1 MVGDEVVNPI
11 LKWLFPAPKLKP
23 KDAVIGAVGA
33 LIAIGVT
40 YWVSDQLIDIEKAP
54 ILALAMGASAIIIF
68 MTPRGPMAQPGPV
81 LLAHTIG
88 ATVGVTAYK
97 LVDNVILASGIAV
110 AVTAL
115 IITTLGCTH
124 PPSGGTAISAVIG
137 SSTITDLGYEYVW
150 RPVLLNAVLLVVLA
164 IVLNAPFADRRY
176 PLPFAKSS

>member
-1 MVGDEVVNPI
+1 MDGDEIVNLI

-23 KDAVIGAVGA
+23 KDAVIGSLGA

-88 ATVGVTAYK
+88 AAVGVTTYK
-97 LVDNVILASGIAV
+97 LVENVTLAAGIAV

-137 SSTITDLGYEYVW
+137 GEAITSLGYEYIW
-150 RPVLLNAVLLVVLA
+150 RPVLLNAALLVVLA
-164 IVLNAPFADRRY
+164 VILNAPFSQRRY
-176 PLPFAKSS
+176 PLPLPKSA

>member
-1 MVGDEVVNPI
+1 MNPI

-23 KDAVIGAVGA
+23 KDAAIGGVSA
-33 LIAIGVT
+33 LIAIAIT
-40 YWVSDQLIDIEKAP
+40 YWASDQVFDLEQAP

-88 ATVGVTAYK
+88 ATVGVTTFK
-97 LVDNVILASGIAV
+97 LVDNLTLAAGIAV

-124 PPSGGTAISAVIG
+124 PPSGGTAIGAVIG
-137 SSTITDLGYEYVW
+137 GAKITELGYEYVW
-150 RPVLLNAVLLVVLA
+150 RPVLFNAVLLVVLA
-164 IVLNAPFADRRY
+164 IVLNAPFAARRY
-176 PLPFAKSS
+176 PLPFTKSV

>member
-1 MVGDEVVNPI
+1 VAGDEIVNPI
-11 LKWLFPAPKLKP
+11 VKWLFPAPKLKP
-23 KDAVIGAVGA
+23 KDAVIGSLGA

-97 LVDNVILASGIAV
+97 LGDNVILASGIAV

-176 PLPFAKSS
+176 PLPFVKSV

>member
-1 MVGDEVVNPI
+1 MF
-11 LKWLFPAPKLKP
+11 LAWLFPAPKLKP

-33 LIAIGVT
+33 FLAIGAT
-40 YWVSDQLIDIEKAP
+40 WWLSNRLLDGNSP

-81 LLAHTIG
+81 LIAHTVG
-88 ATVGVTAYK
+88 AVVGVSTNK
-97 LVDNVILASGIAV
+97 VLDNTTLAAGVAV
-110 AVTAL
+110 GVTAL

-137 SSTITDLGYEYVW
+137 GEAITNLGYEYVW

-164 IVLNAPFADRRY
+164 VVLNAPFAERRY
-176 PLPFAKSS
+176 PLPLRPSS